1 MNSKTKRTGRRI
13 LFVTLAVIPLLLWS
27 IGSSAT
33 YKQTSQPQSS
43 GNNELARN
51 ELNKV
56 PVTPFLA
63 PMFAPPKADLD
74 QVRNGSF
81 DAPIDP
87 PDWVNGNAGA
97 SNAHYFEGQSI
108 PYRLKL
114 TNISVGGH
122 IAVVEWDI
130 KHSSVNAIDYITHY
144 DRIAENVLPCLG
156 VAGCNPGTFTTFP
169 IPTPSSAGSPVAGQP
184 TTSFNAL
191 PAGQKVMTI
200 YNGTISGLTY
210 LSEGNLAAAQ
220 SSTRLQIT
228 FTSTSST
235 VVIAWG
241 GHIAAAGDWGA
252 GNSAGGISGS
262 PYHTRLISFDGSG
275 GNQDRSLS
283 AAAVRVPG
291 GCQLNGPT
299 TSCESNATEHYEVTN
314 PEAGATYTF
323 QLVNN
328 TSGASITNSNGD
340 PALGTVFADVDPGGA
355 GSYTVRA
362 TPSNAGG
369 SGASCEV
376 TTTVEANTSTTDLTD
391 NVSVCAGTNIEYS
404 TTASGGDGN
413 CSFTWTLDGVALDDQ
428 DGSPGGSHVTINTTG
443 LSTGSHTVQVSV
455 DCNCGPPAV
464 QSTTFNIKP
473 PTVVTDEIDNVE
485 VCDTDTAPVVFQVA
499 ATGAG
504 TLTYAWTIGG
514 NPATD
519 ADGDDSKL
527 TVNPGDFNVG
537 THAVNVVVTGDCG
550 TDSSSA
556 NLIIH
561 ANPTVTITLTQ
572 ECDTVSKLTATAG
585 FDSYSWSGPTPVNDP
600 TNTCGPTKSCLLV
613 NKTGVYTVNVTD
625 SNSCNGSQT
634 AQLCFSL
641 TSPAPAQQAKVE
653 VPAGSPAATKVAAK
667 ETFLAK
673 LTRVALLWAF

>member
-1 MNSKTKRTGRRI
+1 
-13 LFVTLAVIPLLLWS
+13 LLLWS
-27 IGSSAT
+27 IAGSAT
-33 YKQTSQPQSS
+33 YKGPSQP
-43 GNNELARN
+43 AHKDF
-51 ELNKV
+51 NKE
-56 PVTPFLA
+56 PLTPFLA
-63 PMFAPPKADLD
+63 PMFAPQKADLD
-74 QVRNGSF
+74 LVIYVKF

-114 TNISVGGH
+114 TNIGVGGH
-122 IAVVEWDI
+122 IAVIEWDI

-169 IPTPSSAGSPVAGQP
+169 LPAPGSVGSPVAGQP
-184 TTSFNAL
+184 TSSFNAL
-191 PAGQKVMTI
+191 PAGQRVITI
-200 YNGTISGLTY
+200 YNGTITGLTY
-210 LSEGNLAAAQ
+210 LSEGNLNAAQ
-220 SSTRLQIT
+220 ASTRMQIT
-228 FTSTSST
+228 FNATSPT

-252 GNSAGGISGS
+252 GHSAAGISGS

-275 GNQDRSLS
+275 GNQDRSLA
-283 AAAVRVPG
+283 AAAVRAPG
-291 GCQLNGPT
+291 GCQLSGPST
-299 TSCESNATEHYEVTN
+299 ACESDTTKHYEVTN
-314 PEAGATYTF
+314 PETGVTYTW

-340 PALGTVFADVDPGGA
+340 PASGTVFADVDPGGP

-362 TPSNAGG
+362 TPMNAGG
-369 SGASCEV
+369 AGTSCEL
-376 TTTVEANTSTTDLTD
+376 TTSVQANTSTTDLTD
-391 NVSVCAGTNIEYS
+391 NVSVCAGTNVEYS
-404 TTASGGDGN
+404 TTASGGSGS
-413 CSFTWTLDGVALDDQ
+413 CSFTWTLDGAAFTDQ
-428 DGSPGGSHVTINTTG
+428 DGSPGGSHVTIDTSA
-443 LSTGSHTVQVSV
+443 LSPGSHTVQVSV
-455 DCNCGPPAV
+455 DCGCGPPAV

-473 PTVVTDEIDNVE
+473 PTVVTDEIDNVN

-504 TLTYAWTIGG
+504 TLTYAWTIDG
-514 NPATD
+514 NTATD
-519 ADGDDSKL
+519 ADGDATKL

-556 NLIIH
+556 NLVIH
-561 ANPTVTITLTQ
+561 ANPTVTITLSQ

-585 FDSYSWSGPTPVNDP
+585 FDSYSWSGPTPVVDA
-600 TNTCGPTKSCLLV
+600 TGTCGPTKSCLLV

-625 SNSCNGSQT
+625 ANSCNGSQT
-634 AQLCFSL
+634 ARLCFSL
-641 TSPAPAQQAKVE
+641 TSPAPNQPQQAMVE
-653 VPAGSPAATKVAAK
+653 VPGKDFNAAPSAPAK

-673 LTRVALLWAF
+673 LGRFAQRLGF

>member
-1 MNSKTKRTGRRI
+1 MNRKTKRTGVRV
-13 LFVTLAVIPLLLWS
+13 LFVTLTVIPLLLWS
-27 IGSSAT
+27 IAGSAT
-33 YKQTSQPQSS
+33 YKGPSQPASKD
-43 GNNELARN
+43 
-51 ELNKV
+51 LNKV
-56 PVTPFLA
+56 TVNPFLA

-74 QVRNGSF
+74 QVRNGTF

-114 TNISVGGH
+114 TSIGIGGH
-122 IAVVEWDI
+122 IAVIEWDI
-130 KHSSVNAIDYITHY
+130 RHSSVNAIDYITHY

-169 IPTPSSAGSPVAGQP
+169 IPAPSSVGSPVAGQP
-184 TTSFNAL
+184 TASFNAL

-200 YNGTISGLTY
+200 YNGTITGLTY
-210 LSEGNLAAAQ
+210 LSEGNLGAAQ
-220 SSTRLQIT
+220 SSTRMQIT
-228 FTSTSST
+228 FNATSPT

-252 GNSAGGISGS
+252 GNSAAGISGS

-275 GNQDRSLS
+275 GNQDRSLA
-283 AAAVRVPG
+283 AAAVRAPG
-291 GCQLNGPT
+291 GCQLSGPST
-299 TSCESNATEHYEVTN
+299 ACESDTTKHYEVTN
-314 PEAGATYTF
+314 PETGVTYTWT
-323 QLVNN
+323 LVNN

-340 PALGTVFADVDPGGA
+340 PAGGTVFADVDPGGP

-362 TPSNAGG
+362 TPMNAGG
-369 SGASCEV
+369 AGTSCEL
-376 TTTVEANTSTTDLTD
+376 TTSVQANTSTTDLTD
-391 NVSVCAGTNIEYS
+391 NVSVCAGTNVEYS
-404 TTASGGDGN
+404 TTASGGSGS
-413 CSFTWTLDGVALDDQ
+413 CSFTWTLDGNPLSDQ
-428 DGSPGGSHVTINTTG
+428 DGTPGGSHVTIDTTG

-455 DCNCGPPAV
+455 DCGCGPPAV

-473 PTVVTDEIDNVE
+473 PTVVTDEIDNVN

-504 TLTYAWTIGG
+504 TLTYAWTIDG

-519 ADGDDSKL
+519 ADGDATKL

-556 NLIIH
+556 NLVIH
-561 ANPTVTITLTQ
+561 ANPTVTITLSQ

-585 FDSYSWSGPTPVNDP
+585 FDSYSWSGPTPVVDA
-600 TNTCGPTKSCLLV
+600 TGTCGPTKSCLLV
-613 NKTGVYTVNVTD
+613 NKTGTYTVNVTD
-625 SNSCNGSQT
+625 NNSCNGSQT
-634 AQLCFSL
+634 AQLCFTL
-641 TSPAPAQQAKVE
+641 TSPAPSQPLRAMVE
-653 VPAGSPAATKVAAK
+653 VPGTDSNAAPSAPAK

-673 LTRVALLWAF
+673 LGRFAQLLGF

>member
-1 MNSKTKRTGRRI
+1 MNIRTFRI

-33 YKQTSQPQSS
+33 YKKTSQPPSPR
-43 GNNELARN
+43 NNELARN
-51 ELNKV
+51 ELDKV

-156 VAGCNPGTFTTFP
+156 VAGCNPGTNTTFP
-169 IPTPSSAGSPVAGQP
+169 IPAPSSAGSPVAGQP
-184 TTSFNAL
+184 TSSFNAL
-191 PAGQKVMTI
+191 PAGERVMTI
-200 YNGTISGLTY
+200 YNGTITGLTY
-210 LSEGNLAAAQ
+210 LSEGNLNAAQ

-228 FTSTSST
+228 FNATTPT

-283 AAAVRVPG
+283 AAAVRPPG
-291 GCQLNGPT
+291 GCNLNGPT
-299 TSCESNATEHYEVTN
+299 TVCESDATAHYEVTN

-340 PALGTVFADVDPGGA
+340 PAAGTVFADVDPGGA

-362 TPSNAGG
+362 TPTNAGG

-376 TTTVEANTSTTDLTD
+376 ITTVEANTSTTDLTD
-391 NVSVCAGTNIEYS
+391 NVSVCAGTNVEYS
-404 TTASGGDGN
+404 TTASGGDGS
-413 CSFTWTLDGVALDDQ
+413 CSFTWTLDGAPLDDQ

-443 LSTGSHTVQVSV
+443 LSTGNHTVQVSV

-464 QSTTFNIKP
+464 QSTTLNIKP

-485 VCDTDTAPVVFQVA
+485 VCDTDTDPVVFQVA

-504 TLTYAWTIGG
+504 TLTYAWTIDG

-519 ADGDDSKL
+519 ADGDATKL

-572 ECDTVSKLTATAG
+572 QCDTISKLTATAG

-613 NKTGVYTVNVTD
+613 DKTGVYTVHVTD

-653 VPAGSPAATKVAAK
+653 VPVTGSPAVTKVAAK

-673 LTRVALLWAF
+673 VTRIALLWAF

>member
-1 MNSKTKRTGRRI
+1 MNSKTKRTGLRF
-13 LFVTLAVIPLLLWS
+13 LFVTLTVVPLLLWS

-33 YKQTSQPQSS
+33 YKEASQNSRKK
-43 GNNELARN
+43 EIA
-51 ELNKV
+51 EKDINKGSI
-56 PVTPFLA
+56 TPFLA

-114 TNISVGGH
+114 TNISIGGH
-122 IAVVEWDI
+122 VAEIEWDI
-130 KHSSVNAIDYITHY
+130 RHSGVNAIDYITHY
-144 DRIAENVLPCLG
+144 DRIAETVLPCLG
-156 VAGCNPGTFTTFP
+156 VAGCNPLSFTTFP
-169 IPTPSSAGSPVAGQP
+169 IPAPSSVGSPMAGQP

-191 PAGQKVMTI
+191 PAGERVMTI
-200 YNGTISGLTY
+200 YNGTITGLTY
-210 LSEGNLAAAQ
+210 LSEGNLNAAQ
-220 SSTRLQIT
+220 SATRLQIS

-235 VVIAWG
+235 VVITWG
-241 GHIAAAGDWGA
+241 GHIAATGDWGA
-252 GNSAGGISGS
+252 GNSAAGISGS

-283 AAAVRVPG
+283 AAAVRAPG
-291 GCQLNGPT
+291 GCQLSGPT

-314 PEAGATYTF
+314 PEAGATYTW

-328 TSGASITNSNGD
+328 TSGATITNSNGD
-340 PALGTVFADVDPGGA
+340 PNNPPVFADVDPGGA

-376 TTTVEANTSTTDLTD
+376 TTTVQANTSTTDLTD
-391 NVSVCAGTNIEYS
+391 GVSVCAGAPVEYS

-413 CSFTWTLDGVALDDQ
+413 CSFTWTLDGAPLADQ
-428 DGSPGGSHVTINTTG
+428 DGSPGGNHVTIDTTG
-443 LSTGSHTVQVSV
+443 LSTGNHTVQVSV

-464 QSTTFNIKP
+464 QSTTLNIKA
-473 PTVVTDEIDNVE
+473 PTVVTDDIDNVE
-485 VCDTDTAPVVFQVA
+485 VCDTDTDPVVFQVA

-504 TLTYAWTIGG
+504 TLSYAWTIGG

-519 ADGDDSKL
+519 ADGDDTKL

-556 NLIIH
+556 NLVIN

-585 FDSYSWSGPTPVNDP
+585 FDSYSWSGPAHVVDATG
-600 TNTCGPTKSCLLV
+600 TCGPDKNCLLV

-641 TSPAPAQQAKVE
+641 TSPAPAQAKVE
-653 VPAGSPAATKVAAK
+653 VPAKDSNVATKHAAK

-673 LTRVALLWAF
+673 LTRIALLWAF